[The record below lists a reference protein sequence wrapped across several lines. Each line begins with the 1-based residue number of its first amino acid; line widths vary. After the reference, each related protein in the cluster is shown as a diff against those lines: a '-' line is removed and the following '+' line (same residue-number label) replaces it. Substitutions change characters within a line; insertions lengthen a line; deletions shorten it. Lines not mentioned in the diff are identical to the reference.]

1 MKCSRCGSRYPNPGC
16 YVCAEPETHPE
27 TPDREGG
34 SLLKTYEDN
43 RNHRLGLLHLS
54 GCRGRV
60 LPLTCPTQR
69 ELMKADTARTISATA
84 FVLCIVALVLMGAA
98 GCRSFEAYLSAVL
111 VAIFAAFVGSTQTP
125 V

>member
-1 MKCSRCGSRYPNPGC
+1 
-16 YVCAEPETHPE
+16 
-27 TPDREGG
+27 
-34 SLLKTYEDN
+34 
-43 RNHRLGLLHLS
+43 
-54 GCRGRV
+54 
-60 LPLTCPTQR
+60 
-69 ELMKADTARTISATA
+69 MKADTARTLSATA